1 MHSTR
6 IYMILF
12 KRGKKMVKLFETPK
26 IYFINE
32 ILATMNDLNRLKFDY
47 LAKNVKILEIKHNAN
62 ICWIKT
68 N

>member
-1 MHSTR
+1 
-6 IYMILF
+6 
-12 KRGKKMVKLFETPK
+12 MVKLFETPK

-32 ILATMNDLNRLKFDY
+32 ILATMDDLNRLKFDY
-47 LAKNVKILEIKHNAN
+47 LTKNIEILEIKHNAN

>member
-1 MHSTR
+1 
-6 IYMILF
+6 
-12 KRGKKMVKLFETPK
+12 MVKLFETPK

-32 ILATMNDLNRLKFDY
+32 ILATMDDLNRLKFDY
-47 LAKNVKILEIKHNAN
+47 LTKDIDIVEIKYNAH